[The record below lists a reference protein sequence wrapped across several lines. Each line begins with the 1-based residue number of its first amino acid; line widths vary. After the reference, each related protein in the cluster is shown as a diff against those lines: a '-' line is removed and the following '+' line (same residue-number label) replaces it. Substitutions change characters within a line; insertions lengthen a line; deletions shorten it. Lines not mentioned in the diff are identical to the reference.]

1 MDIGEIIKDSVRYP
15 FSDWKKILILGII
28 IVISGINSFFKLGMT
43 NNALIVLSIV
53 IVLITGFL
61 VNGYTFR
68 IIKSSLDGTDKLP
81 EFNKWIVMLTD
92 GFKVFI
98 IFMTYLTIP
107 IIVIFILIIL
117 AAGSDFYL
125 SFEQVYTS
133 LVDSNLLNPLM
144 FLNSGILPVLEY
156 LVAISFDLFP
166 FQVLF
171 YLILVMPIFF
181 VAIANMAYE
190 GELRDAFRLLE
201 IIEIIRDI
209 GLIKLIKWY
218 TVTVIIF
225 LTLFIIGNTIYYL
238 LFFLNIPNV
247 SIISELIILPYIY
260 MFYGRAVALIYL
272 PEEHN

>member
-260 MFYGRAVALIYL
+260 MFYGRAIALIYL